1 MSSDEATEYALYYWP
16 TIQGRGEFVRLA
28 FEAAGEA
35 YVDVARQPSEAGGG
49 VAALI
54 TILQDGGDD
63 GLPFAPPVLKFDGQV
78 LAQTSAILNAVAPT
92 LGLVAND
99 EASRSTALAY
109 QLTIADLVSEV
120 HDTHHPLSPM
130 QHFEE
135 QADVARRRS
144 QAFVNDRMPKYL
156 RYFERT
162 LERNAEAKQR
172 WTLGKTLSYIDLS
185 LFQLVAGLRYTY
197 PNALERLS
205 HELPNLMALVQRVA
219 EQDGVANYLASDRR
233 LAFNQN
239 GIFRH
244 YPELDP

>member
-1 MSSDEATEYALYYWP
+1 MSSEEATTYALYYWP

-28 FEAAGEA
+28 FEAAGQA
-35 YVDVARQPSEAGGG
+35 YEDVARQPSEAGGG

-54 TILQDGGDD
+54 AILQDGGDD

-78 LAQTSAILNAVAPT
+78 LAQTAAILNAIAPA
-92 LGLVAND
+92 LGLVAED
-99 EASRSTALAY
+99 PASRSRALAY

-120 HDTHHPLSPM
+120 HDTHHPISPM

-144 QAFVNDRMPKYL
+144 QAFVNERMPKYL

-162 LERNAEAKQR
+162 LEQNSEAQRR
-172 WTLGKTLSYIDLS
+172 WTLGKTLSYVDLS
-185 LFQLVAGLRYTY
+185 LFQVVAGLRYTF
-197 PNALERLS
+197 PNAFGRLS
-205 HELPNLMALVQRVA
+205 HELPNLIALAQRVA
-219 EQDGVANYLASDRR
+219 EQEGIAGYLASDRR
-233 LAFNQN
+233 IAFNQN